1 MKKDNGRAGRGGM
14 SGPVISIYE
23 ILYEYF
29 GPQGWWPVTAA
40 GETKARYSGG
50 PVTDDQRFEVAA
62 GAVLTQNTSWTNASG
77 AVENL
82 IRAGALDPVSIASMD
97 VKTLA
102 GLIKPSGYY
111 NRKAAILKMLAGF
124 FSRRPEVTRESLL
137 AISGIGPETADSIML
152 YAFGRPFFVVDAYTM
167 RVFSRLGL
175 AGPRDGYESVR
186 SFFERNLPG
195 EAGIYQEYH
204 ALIVMFAK
212 QFCRKN
218 PLCEDCPLFSACR
231 RKTA

>member
-77 AVENL
+77 ILCGLTSTIVL
-82 IRAGALDPVSIASMD
+82 AL
-97 VKTLA
+97 
-102 GLIKPSGYY
+102 Y
-111 NRKAAILKMLAGF
+111 NRGVKIA
-124 FSRRPEVTRESLL
+124 
-137 AISGIGPETADSIML
+137 
-152 YAFGRPFFVVDAYTM
+152 
-167 RVFSRLGL
+167 
-175 AGPRDGYESVR
+175 
-186 SFFERNLPG
+186 
-195 EAGIYQEYH
+195 
-204 ALIVMFAK
+204 
-212 QFCRKN
+212 
-218 PLCEDCPLFSACR
+218 
-231 RKTA
+231 